1 MRKGLSLFGFLL
13 IIAGLGVAVFTA
25 FMFVNQFTLMEYLPA
40 APQYFMGA
48 ILAIIFIVI
57 GFLMVLE

>member
-25 FMFVNQFTLMEYLPA
+25 FMFVSQTTLMEHLPA
-40 APQYFMGA
+40 AQQYLMGA
-48 ILAIIFIVI
+48 ILAVIFIVI
-57 GFLMVLE
+57 GFLMLLE